1 MRLGELG
8 REGREA
14 LSLTQRVGRR
24 RQRDEGG
31 RGGTEGGR
39 GEEWRVEELLL
50 LLSVSLTQSVC
61 VAIVMAN
68 HSGIFLCIQHTNNL
82 SNKSSRNRNFATC
95 DSQGHKKANG

>member
-8 REGREA
+8 REEREA

-31 RGGTEGGR
+31 EGLR
-39 GEEWRVEELLL
+39 EDEERSGVEELLL
-50 LLSVSLTQSVC
+50 AAAAVC